1 MTRSTRI
8 ARTASRVR
16 RVHSQIS
23 LANRRMFEL
32 TTGVP
37 AKRPVRH

>member
-8 ARTASRVR
+8 ASRIR

-37 AKRPVRH
+37 AKRPSRH